1 MYKRRVRLVRKVPTI
16 FWKRTPLGLEECK
29 LCYLSFLLLSQEE
42 NEELVW

>member
-29 LCYLSFLLLSQEE
+29 LCYPFLLLSPEE
-42 NEELVW
+42 NKELVW